1 MADVP
6 PTRPGACPSSETLD
20 AYVAGSLDA
29 GPRDGVARHLA
40 TCFMCRAVAVGL
52 AKAAGKSPE
61 AAGIPARDG
70 GAPSRPAP
78 SSAPAPSSSGT
89 TGNAPSGSGPSGPVP
104 ASRPSPSGAPSPAGG
119 GAGNGRGPGLAVPKV
134 VGIVV
139 LIVVA
144 IGLYLALKS
153 CGGGGGPSS
162 GKDGEA
168 VLAAVAGDLAAKSPD
183 LFAGFAPVP
192 RAERL
197 AAQAMVRDGEIEVHG
212 PTEVVLGGRPRFAWV
227 QSGRVRNY
235 DLVLK
240 GADGKTAWKKRI
252 EGFAAPFPADETPL
266 PAGSAWTWEVSG
278 KRSTGTVRGVRT
290 FRVASDD
297 ERTRYEAA
305 VAAVRARPASDRP
318 NLVVAHLALR
328 AGLLAEAEAAAAADV
343 RAFPRDDA
351 GRTTLAY
358 VRARLGIVPDGP

>member
-1 MADVP
+1 MTDVS

-20 AYVAGSLDA
+20 AFVAGSLDA
-29 GPRDGVARHLA
+29 GARDGVARHLA

-52 AKAAGKSPE
+52 AKAKGMSPE
-61 AAGIPARDG
+61 AAGIPAREG
-70 GAPSRPAP
+70 GASSRPAP
-78 SSAPAPSSSGT
+78 TSAS
-89 TGNAPSGSGPSGPVP
+89 APSGSGPSGNAPSGSAP
-104 ASRPSPSGAPSPAGG
+104 ASRPSPSGAPSAAGG
-119 GAGNGRGPGLAVPKV
+119 GAGNGRGPGLAVPKLVGLGVLLV
-134 VGIVV
+134 VG
-139 LIVVA
+139 VA
-144 IGLYLALKS
+144 LFFALRS
-153 CGGGGGPSS
+153 CGGGGGASA

-192 RAERL
+192 RAERV

-252 EGFAAPFPADETPL
+252 EGFAAPFPADEAPL
-266 PAGSAWTWEVSG
+266 AAGSAWTWEVSG

-290 FRVASDD
+290 FRVATDD
-297 ERTRYEAA
+297 ERKRYEAA
-305 VAAVRARPASDRP
+305 VAVVRARPASDRP
-318 NLVVAHLALR
+318 NLVVAHLAAR
-328 AGLLAEAEAAAAADV
+328 AGLLEEAEAAAAADV
-343 RAFPRDDA
+343 RAFPGDDA

>member
-20 AYVAGSLDA
+20 AFVAGSLDA
-29 GPRDGVARHLA
+29 GARDGVARHLA

-52 AKAAGKSPE
+52 AKAAGKSPD

-70 GAPSRPAP
+70 GASSRPAAT
-78 SSAPAPSSSGT
+78 SAPAPSGNGPSG
-89 TGNAPSGSGPSGPVP
+89 GAPSGNAP
-104 ASRPSPSGAPSPAGG
+104 ASRPSPTGAPSPTGG
-119 GAGNGRGPGLAVPKV
+119 DAGNRRGPGLAVPKV
-134 VGIVV
+134 VGVVV
-139 LIVVA
+139 LVVVA

-153 CGGGGGPSS
+153 CGGGGGASA

-192 RAERL
+192 RGERV

-252 EGFAAPFPADETPL
+252 EGFAAPFPADEAPL

-290 FRVASDD
+290 FRVATDD
-297 ERTRYEAA
+297 ERKRYEAA
-305 VAAVRARPASDRP
+305 VAVVRARPASDRP

-328 AGLLAEAEAAAAADV
+328 AGLLEEAEAAAAADV
-343 RAFPRDDA
+343 RAFPGDDA
-351 GRTTLAY
+351 GRTTLAC